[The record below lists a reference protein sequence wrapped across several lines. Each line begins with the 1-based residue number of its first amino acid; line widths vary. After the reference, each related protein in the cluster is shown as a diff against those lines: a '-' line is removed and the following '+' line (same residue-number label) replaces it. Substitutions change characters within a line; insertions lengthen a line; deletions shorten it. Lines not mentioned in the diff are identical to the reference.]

1 MAVAIWNRHNGGNS
15 TRFKRILRSLFYYL
29 EGATM
34 FGIYIALVS
43 IFLTCIYYAVLLWV
57 G

>member
-1 MAVAIWNRHNGGNS
+1 MQR
-15 TRFKRILRSLFYYL
+15 KLLYYL

-57 G
+57 K